1 MIDVLIPTADRPD
14 VIGLCLMALSSQT
27 VKPARV
33 IVYDNGSQPIF
44 SDYKNRMIWDI
55 LTEAGIEM
63 HYLRSN
69 KREGLSRAREVLLR
83 QVQSNDFM
91 PLDDDALLEPDY
103 IETLLSILGKNTAEA
118 EKGGRE
124 LLKNFAGGLFLL
136 PNNEV
141 AKPDFSTQAY
151 DEPPADAQEYQYAF
165 FRYSKNQIIPIEY
178 GGISGVI
185 FRNYCVQTLL
195 LALDGFPNNAPLEE
209 FVQTR
214 NVGNGL
220 LVTKAVC
227 WHLMSREQRRDWQ
240 YDLENVFRS
249 RFQNEPKVVENFLK
263 GKKG

>member
-14 VIGLCLMALSSQT
+14 VIGLCLMSLSSQT
-27 VKPARV
+27 IKPARV

-55 LTEAGIEM
+55 LSELGIEM
-63 HYLRSN
+63 QYLRSN
-69 KREGLSRAREVLLR
+69 KREGLSRAREVLLK
-83 QVQSNDFM
+83 QVQKNDFM
-91 PLDDDALLEPDY
+91 PLDDDALLAPDY
-103 IETLLSILGKNTAEA
+103 IETLIRVLKEYEILAKNCPT
-118 EKGGRE
+118 KI
-124 LLKNFAGGLFLL
+124 KNFVGGLFLL

-151 DEPPADAQEYQYAF
+151 DSPPADAQEYQYAF
-165 FRYSKNQIIPIEY
+165 FRYKTEQIIPIKY

-185 FRNYCVQTLL
+185 FRNYCVGTLL
-195 LALDGFPNNAPLEE
+195 EALEGFPDNAPLEE

-220 LVTKAVC
+220 LVTGAVC

-240 YDLENVFRS
+240 YSLENVFRQ
-249 RFQNEPKVVENFLK
+249 RFQNEPKAVEDFLK
-263 GKKG
+263 GK